1 MDPTKIG
8 VHRRASAV
16 PARWTIRRL
25 GGMIQPARQ
34 INLALLGFGHVGRAF
49 AHILLK
55 RRKWLLKEFGLE
67 WKITGIATRN
77 HGMAMERAGLPLQ
90 KILRAWKSGRILD
103 RYHSGPACSSTTD
116 FIRLCGADV
125 LFETTLLELSGEPA
139 TTYIREA
146 LGAGIH
152 VVTTNK
158 GPVATHFRAL
168 TRLARLR
175 GVRFLYEGTVMD
187 GAPVFNLMRQSLP
200 GTRIHSLRG
209 ILNSTTNYIL
219 TQMEQGASFGAAL
232 QYAQD
237 QGVTEADPLLDL
249 EGWDAAAKLSILIQA
264 LMGGSTR
271 PEEIRRKG
279 ISEDSG
285 KLVRGAVRRDRRLR
299 LVARAYRQG
308 EKVIGKVE
316 PEELEMFDP
325 LAAIRGLSNILVLN
339 TDTMRELAIVENNPG
354 VEQTA
359 FALFSDF
366 VTLLRRPQA

>member
-1 MDPTKIG
+1 
-8 VHRRASAV
+8 
-16 PARWTIRRL
+16 
-25 GGMIQPARQ
+25 MIHPARQ

-49 AHILLK
+49 ARLLLN
-55 RRKWLLKEFGLE
+55 RRSWLLKEFGLD

-77 HGMAMERAGLPLQ
+77 HGMAMDSAGLPLQ
-90 KILRAWKSGRILD
+90 RILRAR
-103 RYHSGPACSSTTD
+103 RHSFSLETLHNGPSCSSTTD

-125 LFETTLLELSGEPA
+125 LFETTLLDLSGEPA
-139 TTYIREA
+139 ATYIREA

-187 GAPVFNLMRQSLP
+187 GAPLFNLVRQSLP
-200 GTRIHSLRG
+200 GTRILSLRG

-219 TQMEQGASFGAAL
+219 TQVEQGASFEAAL
-232 QYAQD
+232 KYTRD
-237 QGVTEADPLLDL
+237 QGIAEADPALDL
-249 EGWDAAAKLSILIQA
+249 KGWDTAVKLSILIQA
-264 LMGGSTR
+264 LMGGTTP
-271 PEEIRRKG
+271 PEEIRREG
-279 ISEDSG
+279 ISEETG

-308 EKVIGKVE
+308 GRIIGKVE
-316 PEELEMFDP
+316 AEELEIFDP
-325 LAAIRGLSNILVLN
+325 LAAVRGLGNILVLN
-339 TDTMRELAIVENNPG
+339 TDTMRELALVENNPG
-354 VEQTA
+354 VDQTA
-359 FALFSDF
+359 FALFSDL